1 MELNIDS
8 SEIPEFKSLTV
19 LRFLTLLSLNIKGS
33 FILLQLVKKTA
44 MIFIP
49 CIMHIVLGETMH
61 LGDI

>member
-1 MELNIDS
+1 MELNIDT
-8 SEIPEFKSLTV
+8 SEIPEFKSLTF

-49 CIMHIVLGETMH
+49 CIMHIVLGEMIY
-61 LGDI
+61 LGNI